1 MNFKAIKALLNSDK
15 LVRVDFKQE
24 RSWKTHIFEYED
36 ESVLTIT
43 INKNF
48 LNGEIY
54 IFYSNHKDENSY
66 YKDERNSNFAKWILK
81 SMIKEAFNNFFD
93 KVVEKHKNN
102 G

>member
-1 MNFKAIKALLNSDK
+1 MNFKAIKALLNSNK

-43 INKNF
+43 LNKNF
-48 LNGEIY
+48 LNGKIY
-54 IFYSNHKDENSY
+54 ISY
-66 YKDERNSNFAKWILK
+66 GDYKDERNSNFAKWILQ
-81 SMIKEAFNNFFD
+81 SMIKEAFNKFFD
-93 KVVEKHKNN
+93 KIVEKHKNN

>member
-1 MNFKAIKALLNSDK
+1 MNFKAIKVLLNSDK

-48 LNGEIY
+48 LNGKIY
-54 IFYSNHKDENSY
+54 ISY
-66 YKDERNSNFAKWILK
+66 GDYKDERNSNFAKWILK

>member
-36 ESVLTIT
+36 ESVLIIT

-48 LNGEIY
+48 LNGKIY
-54 IFYSNHKDENSY
+54 ISY
-66 YKDERNSNFAKWILK
+66 GDYKDERNSNFAKWILQ

>member
-36 ESVLTIT
+36 ESVLIIT
-43 INKNF
+43 LNKNF
-48 LNGEIY
+48 LNGKIY
-54 IFYSNHKDENSY
+54 ISY
-66 YKDERNSNFAKWILK
+66 GDYKDERNSNFAKWILQ
-81 SMIKEAFNNFFD
+81 SMIKEAFNKFFD

>member
-48 LNGEIY
+48 LNGKIY
-54 IFYSNHKDENSY
+54 ISY
-66 YKDERNSNFAKWILK
+66 GDYKDERNSNFAKWILQ
-81 SMIKEAFNNFFD
+81 SMIKEAFNKFFD
-93 KVVEKHKNN
+93 KIVEKHKNN
-102 G
+102 D

>member
-43 INKNF
+43 INNNF
-48 LNGEIY
+48 LNGKIY
-54 IFYSNHKDENSY
+54 ISY
-66 YKDERNSNFAKWILK
+66 GDYKDERNSNFAKWILQ
-81 SMIKEAFNNFFD
+81 SMIKEAFNKFFD

>member
-48 LNGEIY
+48 LNGKIY
-54 IFYSNHKDENSY
+54 ISY
-66 YKDERNSNFAKWILK
+66 GDYKDERNSNFAKWILQ

-93 KVVEKHKNN
+93 KVVERHKNN

>member
-48 LNGEIY
+48 LNGKIY
-54 IFYSNHKDENSY
+54 ISY
-66 YKDERNSNFAKWILK
+66 GDYKDERNSNFAKWILQ
-81 SMIKEAFNNFFD
+81 SMIKEAFNKFFD
-93 KVVEKHKNN
+93 KIVEKHKNN

>member
-36 ESVLTIT
+36 ESVLIIT

-48 LNGEIY
+48 LNGKIY
-54 IFYSNHKDENSY
+54 ISY
-66 YKDERNSNFAKWILK
+66 GDYKDERNSNFAKWILQ
-81 SMIKEAFNNFFD
+81 SMIKEAFNKFFD

>member
-48 LNGEIY
+48 LNGKIY
-54 IFYSNHKDENSY
+54 ISY
-66 YKDERNSNFAKWILK
+66 GDYKDERNSNFAKWILK

-93 KVVEKHKNN
+93 KVVEKLKNN

>member
-36 ESVLTIT
+36 ESFLTIT

-48 LNGEIY
+48 LNGKIY
-54 IFYSNHKDENSY
+54 ISY
-66 YKDERNSNFAKWILK
+66 GDYKDERNSNFAKWILQ

>member
-36 ESVLTIT
+36 ESVLIIT

-48 LNGEIY
+48 LNGKIY
-54 IFYSNHKDENSY
+54 ISY
-66 YKDERNSNFAKWILK
+66 GDYKDERNSNFAKWILQ
-81 SMIKEAFNNFFD
+81 SMIKEAFNKFFD
-93 KVVEKHKNN
+93 KIVEKHKNN

>member
-43 INKNF
+43 LNKNF
-48 LNGEIY
+48 LNGKIY
-54 IFYSNHKDENSY
+54 ISY
-66 YKDERNSNFAKWILK
+66 GDYKDERNSNFAKWILQ

>member
-36 ESVLTIT
+36 ESFLTIT

-48 LNGEIY
+48 LNGKIY
-54 IFYSNHKDENSY
+54 ISY
-66 YKDERNSNFAKWILK
+66 GDYKDERNSNFAKWILQ
-81 SMIKEAFNNFFD
+81 SMIKEAFNKFFD

>member
-48 LNGEIY
+48 LNGKIY
-54 IFYSNHKDENSY
+54 ISY
-66 YKDERNSNFAKWILK
+66 GDYKDERNSNFTKWILQ
-81 SMIKEAFNNFFD
+81 SMIKEAFNKFFD
-93 KVVEKHKNN
+93 KIVEKHKNN

>member
-48 LNGEIY
+48 LNGKIY
-54 IFYSNHKDENSY
+54 ISY
-66 YKDERNSNFAKWILK
+66 GDYKDERNSNFAKWILQ

-93 KVVEKHKNN
+93 KIIEKHKNN